1 MINLNSKENIK
12 NMKKIYSFLI
22 SFLLA
27 ILALTPLVTKS
38 GENLDTI
45 YADGENQIT
54 VSSVSELRDI
64 ATKVNSGEDTYSGK
78 TILLTK
84 DLLDVGTWTP
94 IGQKGVPFKGVFD
107 GQGHTI
113 SGISVTDGQTYQ
125 GLFGYASGA
134 TIKNV
139 CVKDFTST
147 NLYNADGVYVG
158 SILGA
163 GIQNTTIESC
173 EVDS

>member
-78 TILLTK
+78 TIRFYLGQRSSLPGSSGKLL
-84 DLLDVGTWTP
+84 
-94 IGQKGVPFKGVFD
+94 
-107 GQGHTI
+107 
-113 SGISVTDGQTYQ
+113 
-125 GLFGYASGA
+125 
-134 TIKNV
+134 
-139 CVKDFTST
+139 C
-147 NLYNADGVYVG
+147 G
-158 SILGA
+158 SA
-163 GIQNTTIESC
+163 
-173 EVDS
+173 